1 MDMTNYWKNLNENQ
15 NDSEDSQEQPV
26 GEPEETLEED
36 LVIDEIDT
44 EFEEVDPGKDD
55 PDLIVKKK
63 LSPTIQFRRVLR
75 FRKLMNQK
83 LN

>member
-1 MDMTNYWKNLNENQ
+1 MMYSMDMTNYWKSLNENQ

-26 GEPEETLEED
+26 GEPEEIEEED

-55 PDLIVKKK
+55 PDLDDEEEVIANDTVQE
-63 LSPTIQFRRVLR
+63 SSDS
-75 FRKLMNQK
+75 
-83 LN
+83 

>member
-1 MDMTNYWKNLNENQ
+1 MMYSMDMTNYWKSLNENQ

-26 GEPEETLEED
+26 GEPEEIEEED

-55 PDLIVKKK
+55 PDLDSEEEVIANDTVQD
-63 LSPTIQFRRVLR
+63 SSDS
-75 FRKLMNQK
+75 
-83 LN
+83 

>member
-1 MDMTNYWKNLNENQ
+1 MMYSMDMTNYWKNLNENQ

-26 GEPEETLEED
+26 GEPEEIEEED

-55 PDLIVKKK
+55 PDLDDQEEIIANDTVQE
-63 LSPTIQFRRVLR
+63 SSDS
-75 FRKLMNQK
+75 
-83 LN
+83 